1 MVKAFGL
8 SNTPDACHF
17 GREYPATGQHHMQA
31 AATCF
36 SRLGYF
42 VKREGG
48 GLTEALLGRIH
59 LWGQ

>member
-1 MVKAFGL
+1 
-8 SNTPDACHF
+8 
-17 GREYPATGQHHMQA
+17 MQA